1 MMIQMLIMCIVSILS
16 FAYADITTTTATAN
30 TTIITL
36 NNSVNTVQPYFT
48 CNMTQRGF
56 HLRLHCDFHDFS
68 ISLLEHCQLH
78 VHLSSGFF
86 IDPYELISS
95 QPNLKFSISQS
106 KIQPKLHDTIKQFV
120 NWFTYSKLEKKN
132 IDHSNESKQLIIQ
145 NNLVDIEAPEWLAKP
160 LIFKFNI
167 NQLEIN
173 QSISYL
179 DLPIHLRYHL
189 PSTKTDNTN
198 DDSIYITEIKHPI
211 LNCPKGNNV
220 KNINSQQFFSVI
232 VPIPLLSY
240 LVFVMPITILLLIMG
255 VIYLLMA

>member
-179 DLPIHLRYHL
+179 DLPIHLRYQYVL
-189 PSTKTDNTN
+189 FMYSF
-198 DDSIYITEIKHPI
+198 
-211 LNCPKGNNV
+211 V
-220 KNINSQQFFSVI
+220 K
-232 VPIPLLSY
+232 
-240 LVFVMPITILLLIMG
+240 
-255 VIYLLMA
+255 